1 MTPKKKIWFLIF
13 NVIQVLAAGFMF
25 FVLLL
30 TIFDNFN
37 YGAKINSRQIIF
49 AFTSLLLICT
59 SCYNLFLAALFKEE
73 VVQKRFSWPLSILSI
88 CFHGVITILI
98 TVLMCYGAYFEFFGG
113 TSNEDITGK
122 LMVFVVAA
130 WAIMSGL
137 IFVWQLQ
144 LVKKIKRT
152 SDLQFETLID
162 LVGTDVQNNI

>member
-1 MTPKKKIWFLIF
+1 MSSGKKIWFLIF
-13 NVIQVLAAGFMF
+13 NVIQTLAAGFLF
-25 FVLLL
+25 FSLLL
-30 TIFDNFN
+30 TMFDDFK
-37 YGAKINSRQIIF
+37 YGGRMNNRQIIF
-49 AFTSLLLICT
+49 LLLSFTLICT
-59 SCYNLFLAALFKEE
+59 ACYNLFLAARYKEGIA
-73 VVQKRFSWPLSILSI
+73 QKRFSWPLSVLSI

-162 LVGTDVQNNI
+162 LVGTDV